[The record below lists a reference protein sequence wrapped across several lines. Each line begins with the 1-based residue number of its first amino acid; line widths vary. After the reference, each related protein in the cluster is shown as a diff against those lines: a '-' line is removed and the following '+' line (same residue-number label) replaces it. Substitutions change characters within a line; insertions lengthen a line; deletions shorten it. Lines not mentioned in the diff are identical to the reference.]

1 MDKKI
6 LVAIDDSENAM
17 RAVEFIANLFTT
29 DSKITLFN
37 VIQDT
42 AALCEMNSPELT
54 PYFKSQQSS
63 FCLLEEKKQELV
75 NQAVQ
80 KAKEILMDAGFE
92 EKNITVKSVIKKR
105 GIARDIIKEAQ
116 ADYNAIVL
124 GRRGLSGIK
133 DFILGSVSQKVFNS
147 AKDISVL
154 VVN

>member
-17 RAVEFIANLFTT
+17 RAVEFIANLFAT

-116 ADYNAIVL
+116 AGYNAIVL

-133 DFILGSVSQKVFNS
+133 DFILGSVSQKVSNS

>member
-17 RAVEFIANLFTT
+17 RAVEFIANLFAT

-116 ADYNAIVL
+116 AGYSAIVL

-133 DFILGSVSQKVFNS
+133 DFILGSVSQKVSNS
-147 AKDISVL
+147 AKDISV
-154 VVN
+154 

>member
-17 RAVEFIANLFTT
+17 RAVEFIANLFAT

-116 ADYNAIVL
+116 AGYSAIVL

-133 DFILGSVSQKVFNS
+133 DFILGSVSQKVSNS